1 MTKLGSLANLID
13 SYNSDY
19 SIQEW
24 LDQFLPGFTFGEII
38 EILYACGEIP
48 EDAIREFLED

>member
-24 LDQFLPGFTFGEII
+24 IDQFMPGLTFGEMI
-38 EILYACGEIP
+38 ELLYEYGEIP

>member
-19 SIQEW
+19 SIEEFIE
-24 LDQFLPGFTFGEII
+24 QFLPGLTFGEMV
-38 EILYACGEIP
+38 ELLYEYGEIP
-48 EDAIREFLED
+48 EDNIRDFLED